1 MSLVTFKEIFPQ
13 ARREK
18 RAVGAF
24 NVANYEGALGAIR
37 AAEAEKLPVII
48 QVYMRLFQSD
58 KGADLA
64 GTLLR
69 LAQRCN
75 QPVVIHLDHGESLE
89 QVQKALDAG
98 YSSVMYD
105 GSRLPFEE
113 NLRITAEASE
123 LAHRHG
129 ASMEGEIGH
138 VAQGDDS
145 VLTSVEEAVEFARGT
160 GVDALAV
167 SIGTA
172 HGYYHTAPRIDHQRC
187 RELSEA
193 LPQLPL
199 VLHGGTG
206 TPLDDVRKA
215 IEHGVCKVNI
225 ATEYMDTF
233 LKSTRRELEKLD
245 GKFLPIDKMMDPVV
259 DDCAVHA
266 ARLLR
271 FFAGK

>member
-1 MSLVTFKEIFPQ
+1 MSLVTFKEILPQ
-13 ARREK
+13 ARRER

-24 NVANYEGALGAIR
+24 NVANYEGALGALK
-37 AAEAEKLPVII
+37 AAEAEKLPIII
-48 QVYMRLFQSD
+48 QVYMRLFHD
-58 KGADLA
+58 EKGADLG

-69 LAQRCN
+69 LARRCS

-89 QVQKALDAG
+89 QVHKALDAG

-113 NLRITAEASE
+113 NLRLTAEAAE
-123 LAHRHG
+123 LAHRAG

-138 VAQGDDS
+138 VAQGDES
-145 VLTSVEEAVEFARGT
+145 VLTSVEQVVAFARGT
-160 GVDALAV
+160 AVDALAV

-172 HGYYHTAPRIDHQRC
+172 HGYYQKAPHIDHQRC

-193 LPQLPL
+193 LPELPL

-206 TPLDDVRKA
+206 TPLEDVRKA
-215 IEHGVCKVNI
+215 IQHGVCKVNI

-233 LKSTRRELEKLD
+233 LKSTARELQKLD
-245 GKFLPIDKMMDPVV
+245 GKFMPIDKFMTPVV
-259 DDCAVHA
+259 DDCAAHA